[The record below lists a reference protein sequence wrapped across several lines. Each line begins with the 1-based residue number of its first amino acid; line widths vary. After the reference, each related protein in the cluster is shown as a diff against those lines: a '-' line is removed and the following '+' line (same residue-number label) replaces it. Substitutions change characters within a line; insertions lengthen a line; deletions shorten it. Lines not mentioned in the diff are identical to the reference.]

1 MDFFKSSSYF
11 SHKIFLFCVVYCNR
25 WCMFVSVFIVYIQV
39 TEKPK
44 VEDLLKWIG
53 LMNNI
58 QVCVDEI
65 VLMDIV
71 YFL

>member
-1 MDFFKSSSYF
+1 
-11 SHKIFLFCVVYCNR
+11 
-25 WCMFVSVFIVYIQV
+25 MFVSVFIVYIQV